1 MTSPRL
7 SKRQSF
13 QNYPYPARTFVC
25 SALVC
30 LNVHFSAVHSVVIV
44 CARDIRLLFKLPLK
58 FQNVLKH
65 TKCRSSFACN
75 QNIKEDIPTEFGVFL
90 CLKTK
95 RNINRSSR
103 KTSTRRE
110 NWVQERL
117 PRGSIW
123 GSMEDSLSNLG
134 TLLLVDCISSIFF
147 CHNQFL
153 RVKYWIYGHNH
164 YL

>member
-1 MTSPRL
+1 MFPLALLPLLLKLVLLLGERVFQQF
-7 SKRQSF
+7 RQS
-13 QNYPYPARTFVC
+13 VC
-25 SALVC
+25 SVAACLCLGVC
-30 LNVHFSAVHSVVIV
+30 LLFTRLPQTNFSAVHSVVIV

-103 KTSTRRE
+103 KTSTRRASYI
-110 NWVQERL
+110 
-117 PRGSIW
+117 PGK
-123 GSMEDSLSNLG
+123 LG
-134 TLLLVDCISSIFF
+134 TRKIT
-147 CHNQFL
+147 
-153 RVKYWIYGHNH
+153 
-164 YL
+164 